1 MSIYRRKS
9 NWKIY
14 LSVAGLLIF
23 LISLVYTNYLAQKLI
38 KGEETKAKLLV
49 QAYQDIQDTTDL
61 DRDLTFQGQILE
73 ENRDVPIIAVNMR
86 GEIEYARNFGD
97 MDQDTNYLRKVINS
111 IKSSGPAPFYINED
125 YLIYYRQSQVLTL
138 LTYFPLLQILLL
150 SVFILLGYFGF
161 STARRAEQNRVWVGM
176 AKETA
181 HQLGTPISAII
192 AWIEHLKASSEEDP
206 EKMEIIEEL
215 TRDVSRLELIADRFS
230 KIGAAPDLK
239 KVNIYDELNEV
250 RDYMIKRSPRNVHF
264 DFPPVGD
271 SPKWVNIN
279 SHLFE
284 WVLENLIRNALDA
297 MEGKGVIQA
306 KVYEEKGFIFV
317 DISDTGKGIPSRKF
331 KTVFQPGYSTKKRG
345 WGLGLSLAKRII
357 NEYHKGKIYVKRS
370 TPNEGTTFTIG
381 LPAASVDP
389 V

>member
-9 NWKIY
+9 TWKIY

-97 MDQDTNYLRKVINS
+97 FNEDTVYLRKVINT

-150 SVFILLGYFGF
+150 SVFIVLGYFGF

-192 AWIEHLKASSEEDP
+192 AWIEHLKASIGDNP
-206 EKMEIIEEL
+206 EQMEVIEEL
-215 TRDVSRLELIADRFS
+215 TKDVNRLDLIADRFS

-239 KVNIYDELNEV
+239 KVNIYEELNEV
-250 RDYMIKRSPRNVHF
+250 KEYMIKRSPRNVHF
-264 DFPPVGD
+264 EFPPVD
-271 SPKWVNIN
+271 SPPLWVNVN

-297 MEGKGVIQA
+297 MEGKGTISAGVH
-306 KVYEEKGFIFV
+306 EEKGTIFV
-317 DISDTGKGIPSRKF
+317 DITDTGKGIPPRKF
-331 KTVFQPGYSTKKRG
+331 KTVFEPGYSTKKRG

-357 NEYHKGKIYVKRS
+357 NDYHKGKIFVKRS
-370 TPNEGTTFTIG
+370 VPNEGTTFTIS
-381 LPAASVDP
+381 LPGA
-389 V
+389 

>member
-9 NWKIY
+9 TWKIY

-23 LISLVYTNYLAQKLI
+23 LISLVYTNYLAQNLI

-97 MDQDTNYLRKVINS
+97 MDQDTTYLRKVINS

-264 DFPPVGD
+264 DFPAVD
-271 SPKWVNIN
+271 ESPKWVNIN

-317 DISDTGKGIPSRKF
+317 DISDTGKGIPARKF

-370 TPNEGTTFTIG
+370 TPSEGTTFTIG
-381 LPAASVDP
+381 LPASSVDP